1 MFNVCVFFSRNIP
14 SDYRP
19 LLIIIFITLLE
30 LFLMARFIT
39 KACVWACVKTISASR
54 NTGSILYD
62 RHPVVIVLTLT
73 NVYNMLPAGMKR
85 IFLLS
90 NTLDFYNLQFRYV
103 FVNEIIY
110 ISKTYNSEIHL

>member
-1 MFNVCVFFSRNIP
+1 MYLNTTPSVSVFNVCVFFSRNIP

-62 RHPVVIVLTLT
+62 RHPLVIVLTLT
-73 NVYNMLPAGMKR
+73 NVYNMVPAGMKR

-90 NTLDFYNLQFRYV
+90 NTLTFIIYNLDMFLLLKL
-103 FVNEIIY
+103 FI
-110 ISKTYNSEIHL
+110 